1 MLIIINCKCFLV
13 LYEHVFKK
21 DSKIMKTV
29 LKLLKITKDF
39 DPNKRLGKIYTNL
52 FLDEYKEALFLNDL
66 ENLYMINFE
75 KFTKVT
81 TEALDILPK
90 HFYSL
95 LFEYLIQMDLT
106 YDDLFKNLKIDD
118 KEKKMS
124 KLLLI
129 KSE

>member
-1 MLIIINCKCFLV
+1 MIILINCKSFLV
-13 LYEHVFKK
+13 LYENVFKK
-21 DSKIMKTV
+21 DSKIMKSV

-39 DPNKRLGKIYTNL
+39 DPNKRLGKIYSNL

-75 KFTKVT
+75 KFTKVN

-90 HFYSL
+90 NFYSL
-95 LFEYLIQMDLT
+95 LFEYLLQMDLT
-106 YDDLFKNLKIDD
+106 YDELFKNLKVDD

-124 KLLLI
+124 KLVLI

>member
-1 MLIIINCKCFLV
+1 
-13 LYEHVFKK
+13 
-21 DSKIMKTV
+21 MKSV

-39 DPNKRLGKIYTNL
+39 DPNKRLGKIYSNL

-75 KFTKVT
+75 KFTKVN

-90 HFYSL
+90 NFYSL
-95 LFEYLIQMDLT
+95 LFEYLLQMDLT
-106 YDDLFKNLKIDD
+106 YDELFKNLKVDD

-124 KLLLI
+124 KLVLI